1 MATKEQL
8 QTQFRLIESACRS
21 YDDGL
26 HEAALH
32 IAVALRVL
40 IHETS
45 QSHSLLGQLS
55 LRDSVKLL
63 STIPKLEPATK
74 VADNVLTETIT
85 FGVGIGPFGFTP
97 HLGDSPY
104 KNYLS
109 VEEWWSEVVHEFRQT
124 FSRRDII
131 LAAANKDG
139 GAHIDPNPDQKTILL
154 CGSVGTLTT
163 ITSHGMQKRELTN
176 PHFSLIRQFGFEI
189 LNSPDLS
196 GLIT

>member
-8 QTQFRLIESACRS
+8 QTQFRLIESTCRS

-26 HEAALH
+26 HEAALQ

-74 VADNVLTETIT
+74 VTGNVLTETIT
-85 FGVGIGPFGFTP
+85 FGVGVGPFGFAP
-97 HLGDSPY
+97 DLGNSPY
-104 KNYLS
+104 KSYVS
-109 VEEWWSEVVHEFRQT
+109 VEEWWSEVVHEFRQK

-131 LAAANKDG
+131 LAAANQDG
-139 GAHIDPNPDQKTILL
+139 GAHIDPNPSQKTILL
-154 CGSVGTLTT
+154 RGSLGTLTT
-163 ITSHGMQKRELTN
+163 IAKHGTEKRGLTN
-176 PHFSLIRQFGFEI
+176 PNFPLIRQFGFEV
-189 LNSPDLS
+189 LNSPDLV
-196 GLIT
+196 TQVT

>member
-26 HEAALH
+26 QEAALQ

-63 STIPKLEPATK
+63 STIPELEPAAK
-74 VADNVLTETIT
+74 VANNVLTETIT
-85 FGVGIGPFGFTP
+85 FGVGIGPFGFAP
-97 HLGDSPY
+97 DLESPPY
-104 KNYLS
+104 KNYIS
-109 VEEWWSEVVHEFRQT
+109 VEDWWSQVVHEFRQK
-124 FSRRDII
+124 FSRKDIV
-131 LAAANKDG
+131 LKAANEDG
-139 GAHIDPNPDQKTILL
+139 GAHIKPNPSQKTVLL
-154 CGSVGTLTT
+154 RGSLGTLTT
-163 ITSHGMQKRELTN
+163 ITSRGTLKRELRN
-176 PHFSLIRQFGFEI
+176 AHFPLIRQFAFEV
-189 LNSPDLS
+189 LNSPDLVARA
-196 GLIT
+196 T